1 MKCCDNC
8 LFIVE
13 YIPVSFYTDRVPIF
27 TSTRRNNKRGDDLL
41 FLLSKFFFFSLTEQK
56 TQVRFSDKKKISVV
70 FQIFILFSEII
81 WSPSTRRETK
91 LLRVK
96 GTLN

>member
-13 YIPVSFYTDRVPIF
+13 YIPVLFYTDRVPIF

-41 FLLSKFFFFSLTEQK
+41 FLLSKFFFSLTGQK
-56 TQVRFSDKKKISVV
+56 TQVRFSDKKKNIRS
-70 FQIFILFSEII
+70 FSDIHPIL
-81 WSPSTRRETK
+81 RNN
-91 LLRVK
+91 LV
-96 GTLN
+96 TLNET

>member
-41 FLLSKFFFFSLTEQK
+41 FLLSKFFF
-56 TQVRFSDKKKISVV
+56 
-70 FQIFILFSEII
+70 
-81 WSPSTRRETK
+81 
-91 LLRVK
+91 
-96 GTLN
+96 